1 MFNIWTHPK
10 TKAVRLYLAPK
21 LIKPAIAMIGEE
33 WDTKIVKAWLEEA
46 SGHWILKVSVKT
58 DNPVP
63 PESVDSL
70 KSIVLGE
77 AGLTGNETW
86 KALVDQAEEKAQ
98 EKAAKKT
105 AAEQNKTGASGVAT
119 RKQTASSQRKSAPTP
134 AASSRGKEAGRLDV
148 ASIKMPGP
156 VTIEIDHRETRLISE
171 ILEKHPEITVKRT
184 SLELADFRIED
195 REGNELLVERK
206 RCQPTE
212 SSPDARSDFETSIIV
227 DGRLFDQSE
236 RLKFKAANSDHQI
249 IPIVML
255 EGDVYEHSKGMLV
268 QQVDGAISF
277 LAAVQ
282 KISVLS
288 SYGANHSA
296 YLIAKLASH
305 FLDGLYAPVS
315 MHKAKPKALWDQKL
329 YVLESLPGI
338 SSGIAE
344 ALLERFG
351 SIRAVAKAEEHELAS
366 VKGVGPKRSREVFRV
381 LGEL

>member
-1 MFNIWTHPK
+1 MLNLWTHPK
-10 TKAVRLYLAPK
+10 TKAVRLYLAPR
-21 LIKPAIAMIGEE
+21 LIKPALEVIGEDWE
-33 WDTKIVKAWLEEA
+33 PKAVKAWLEE
-46 SGHWILKVSVKT
+46 SGNHWAMQVTVRA
-58 DNPVP
+58 DGPVP
-63 PESVDSL
+63 PESIDTL
-70 KSIVLGE
+70 KSVLLGDAE
-77 AGLTGNETW
+77 LTGNETW
-86 KALVDQAEEKAQ
+86 ADLVGRAE

-105 AAEQNKTGASGVAT
+105 APDAA
-119 RKQTASSQRKSAPTP
+119 KSAPQNPKPQKAPKTP
-134 AASSRGKEAGRLDV
+134 KANKPATPPATSRAKEAGRLDI

-171 ILEKHPEITVKRT
+171 ILEKHPEITVKRA

-195 REGNELLVERK
+195 REGNELLIERK

-249 IPIVML
+249 IPIVLL

-282 KISVLS
+282 KISVLT

-296 YLIAKLASH
+296 YMIAKLASH
-305 FLDGLYAPVS
+305 FLDGLFTPVS

-329 YVLESLPGI
+329 YTLESLPGI

-351 SIRAVAKAEEHELAS
+351 SIRAVAMAEEHELAS

-381 LGEL
+381 LGGL